1 MGNRDVPDW
10 LLAEVATL
18 SRIASAVHQVE
29 TQAFAPL
36 LVTPCPLS
44 IADLCAAEADLQAS
58 DCGLDGRQ
66 SRL

>member
-29 TQAFAPL
+29 MHPFAPPPRDAL
-36 LVTPCPLS
+36 TTAHCRRV
-44 IADLCAAEADLQAS
+44 
-58 DCGLDGRQ
+58 CG
-66 SRL
+66 